1 MRTALAVLCAF
12 TLLAVV
18 YLSVSVLF
26 LQPPRANY
34 EQAALSAALFVIQS
48 GLTLLAIA
56 GVVSG
61 AWVRLLMFIGGTAIT
76 SIGFLTVRST
86 LTEPHFEGYALV
98 LGSVLL
104 VQGVLTIALFLT
116 ESGRSAPARTRPS
129 DR

>member
-1 MRTALAVLCAF
+1 MRTLLTVMCAF

-18 YLSVSVLF
+18 YLSLSVLI
-26 LQPPRANY
+26 LQPPGVNY
-34 EQAALSAALFVIQS
+34 GQASLTAALFVTQS
-48 GLTLLAIA
+48 ALTLLAMA

-76 SIGFLTVRST
+76 SIGFLAVRST
-86 LTEPHFEGYALV
+86 LSGPHFEGYALV

-104 VQGVLTIALFLT
+104 GQGVLTIAFFLT
-116 ESGRSAPARTRPS
+116 GSGRSAPARTRPS